1 MAIST
6 GRYRAMFT
14 MQASRYA
21 EAEDE
26 AAEQVGRIKGA
37 RA

>member
-1 MAIST
+1 VGSHEDLMAAG
-6 GRYRAMFT
+6 GRYHDMFT

-21 EAEDE
+21 DREE
-26 AAEQVGRIKGA
+26 